1 MLKTS
6 LLVALSVFLQ
16 IFDPNILPLLLHV
29 LYSSC
34 FYILMLYVF
43 YTCFHYCI
51 SVSMARCNLRPPI
64 VLKCFISRP
73 VVIRDLTYNS
83 YDP

>member
-1 MLKTS
+1 MLE
-6 LLVALSVFLQ
+6 
-16 IFDPNILPLLLHV
+16 
-29 LYSSC
+29 
-34 FYILMLYVF
+34 VF

-83 YDP
+83 YDPYRKFYSIMNNISTISPFDLTVCN